1 MIRDPRQIVTPFA
14 FQVHPE
20 LLGLPLATP
29 KRRLAALL
37 LDLIIASIFASLGN
51 FFLALGVSVIFFWI
65 AIRSRGTNPAYNFMR
80 FGGAGL
86 ASILVFGLSLGI
98 IEGFDTSEE
107 KTSTNNRIENIDGI
121 ETEINVDEINWMEL
135 GSKMAA
141 IDYSNADSLEHQLEH
156 LAEDLTGISATKES
170 SDFLTDL
177 PEDFPEQLSLLQTA
191 ITTKD
196 SLGIDSLRSII
207 APILASTE
215 INELKNEKKSLRNKN
230 AGLSDQIEE
239 LEDEIENPSFYKTI
253 KTWFG
258 FMGLS
263 MGWIGLYFI
272 ASVAYFRGQTLGKRL
287 LQIRIVRLNNKP
299 VGLFFSFERFGGY
312 AAGLATGLLGFFQI
326 FWDANRQAIHDKIA
340 STVVIDTRPSKIKK
354 TEHLRRDILLSNN
367 PEGVDSEE

>member
-51 FFLALGVSVIFFWI
+51 FFLALGVSIIFFWI
-65 AIRSRGTNPAYNFMR
+65 AIRSRGTNPVYNFMR

-86 ASILVFGLSLGI
+86 ASILVFGLALGI

-156 LAEDLTGISATKES
+156 LAEDLTGISAAKES
-170 SDFLTDL
+170 TDFLADL

-230 AGLSDQIEE
+230 AGLSNQIEE

-354 TEHLRRDILLSNN
+354 TEHLRRDILLSND